1 MVYCS
6 TGNLER
12 LFVHPYDD
20 VEERHWVDIAQ
31 SNDEP
36 TFSVTC
42 CCNEEWIWEF
52 WYSKTNY
59 ELVKHM
65 VMDCIFDAEDMND
78 LIDAMDEAFEEFFSD
93 IVVETAELQEGEFEC
108 DGDCANCSFNED
120 KYLH

>member
-12 LFVHPYDD
+12 LFIHPYDD

-31 SNDEP
+31 ANDEP

-93 IVVETAELQEGEFEC
+93 IVVETAEL
-108 DGDCANCSFNED
+108 
-120 KYLH
+120 